1 MSKKIK
7 FMVVFM
13 LLALISPMF
22 VFAQSY
28 TTYAA
33 SSNIRNQAYKKS
45 DTVFVI
51 SNSGSF
57 IWNRI
62 MEEAIQAEF
71 KSKGVT
77 SFLLT
82 DYMDITEV
90 EDVDYEEIY
99 NVITKTNAELVL
111 EITTS
116 DMYTYNLG
124 EGIKKFDS
132 NVNVFSC
139 SDFNAVLRIGLTTEA
154 DTNDALSFAAS
165 RKPAIE
171 STAKSLVEEY
181 MKHIK

>member
-1 MSKKIK
+1 MSKRIK

-13 LLALISPMF
+13 LLALIAPMF

-33 SSNIRNQAYKKS
+33 SSNIRNQVYRKTDK
-45 DTVFVI
+45 VLLV
-51 SNSGSF
+51 SNNNSF

-62 MEEAIQAEF
+62 MEEAIQAEL
-71 KSKGVT
+71 KNKGVT

-90 EDVDYEEIY
+90 EEVDSEELY
-99 NVITKTNAELVL
+99 KVITKTKVTLVL
-111 EITTS
+111 EIILG
-116 DMYTYNLG
+116 DMYTFTLG

-132 NVNVFSC
+132 NVNVLAC
-139 SDFNAVLRIGLTTEA
+139 SDFNTVLRIGLTTEA